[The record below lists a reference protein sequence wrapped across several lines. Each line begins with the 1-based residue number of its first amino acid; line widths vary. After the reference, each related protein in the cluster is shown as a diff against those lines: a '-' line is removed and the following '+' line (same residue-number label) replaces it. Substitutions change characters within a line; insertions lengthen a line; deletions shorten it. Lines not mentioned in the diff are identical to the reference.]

1 MHGNTKR
8 LRGAR
13 SRALVA
19 AAVAVLAVGVTAC
32 GSSSSSSSS
41 AASSGSSTGGASTSA
56 SGGKHVN
63 LAFELVLTGVKFAQ
77 DASLGVK
84 TAASQVGN
92 VSVSING
99 PTSINPVVAQTQ
111 VTSAVSQSPDGMA
124 IDPFTPDLW
133 QHTLSTVAGQ
143 VKNLL
148 VWNDKPVVT
157 PAQIPSAHV
166 KTYVGISYASFG
178 RDLAIGA
185 IKNGGLSPS
194 TTGTVLLGQCV
205 PGTAGVLAEETA
217 AFVGVIHQMLPKTTV
232 IQFNSQ
238 VVPSANTAAW
248 TSELQAHPNPV
259 LALGT
264 CDQDG
269 TSLYL
274 VKKKTGQHFVAAGI
288 DLTPEALKG
297 VADGTL
303 VATMVEDY
311 YVQGYVTASLL
322 AMAAR
327 GTPLPQGWVDTGYT
341 LITKKDVGALTQA
354 IASDSGTI
362 AYWKPKVDAITS
374 NVAAVT
380 KPLAA
385 AWK

>member
-1 MHGNTKR
+1 MLLGTKKQE
-8 LRGAR
+8 LGAR
-13 SRALVA
+13 SRIIP
-19 AAVAVLAVGVTAC
+19 AAVIAILALGATAC
-32 GSSSSSSSS
+32 GGSSSSSSS
-41 AASSGSSTGGASTSA
+41 ASGGSSSGGSSTGSS
-56 SGGKHVN
+56 SKHVN

-77 DASLGVK
+77 DASLGVR
-84 TAASQVGN
+84 TAASDAGN
-92 VSVSING
+92 VSAQING
-99 PTSINPVVAQTQ
+99 PTSINPVVAQSQ
-111 VTSAVSQSPDGMA
+111 ASSAATQSPDGMA

-133 QHTLSTVAGQ
+133 QHTLSTVSQQ

-157 PAQIPSAHV
+157 PDQLGSTHV

-178 RDLAIGA
+178 RDLAVGT
-185 IKNGGLSPS
+185 IKNGGLSAS
-194 TTGTVLLGQCV
+194 ATGNVLLGQCV

-217 AFVGVIHQMLPKTTV
+217 AFVKVIHQMLPKTNV

-238 VVPSANTAAW
+238 VVPSANTVAW

-303 VATMVEDY
+303 ADAMVENY

-322 AMAAR
+322 AKAAR
-327 GTPLPQGWVDTGYT
+327 GTPLPQGWIDTGYT
-341 LITKKDVGALTQA
+341 LITKSSVGALTQA
-354 IASDSGTI
+354 IATDSGTI
-362 AYWKPKVDAITS
+362 AYWKPKVDAIMS

-380 KPLAA
+380 KPLAE